1 MKKLV
6 LFICTASFLS
16 TFSKEKELGGRSSA
30 EVKEVLAQQ
39 AMAHKVLADCAAP
52 KASRELWVNNVRT
65 IIFSGGDMWWDQFG
79 NTNAYYHVPASAN
92 RVTAASSCFGG
103 AVWIGG
109 YDAGGQLKVAAMTY
123 RQNGID
129 FWPGPLDTTSA
140 GADPDVCS
148 KFDKIF
154 QVSRAEVDNYVI
166 GGGAITQNITDWP
179 GNGDPSKGQALA
191 LAPFEDLNSDGIY
204 EPELGEYPGYDI
216 YNKAAKD
223 NLNVCKTKLYG
234 DYTLFWVY
242 NDKGG
247 VHTETQGVPIGIE
260 VRGQAFGFKT
270 NDEINNMT
278 FYSYEIHNRSSFQI
292 NKTYFAIWNDADL
305 GYYLDDYVGCDT
317 KRGLG
322 FMYNAN
328 QNDNILYNGTPGY
341 GDYPP
346 AVGCDFFRGPIAD
359 AKDGIDNDFDADQPA
374 SNYTGT
380 DELGETIQMSKFIYY
395 NNNIG
400 PFPNQ
405 TTNPDIAIHYY
416 YYMTGFW
423 KDGSPFTANGNA
435 YGGSTPVNY
444 VYDGDPV
451 AGTGWTERTAGN
463 LAGDRRFIQSA
474 GPFTLKPGAVN
485 NVTFGM
491 PWAQTAN
498 KGGNL
503 ESVTLLKTADD
514 KAQALFDNCFKL
526 LDGPEA
532 PDMTIQELDGELLFY
547 LTNKRGISNNFNNY
561 NNDYDEQDIS
571 ILSDPS
577 STIQAIKNPDKHYRF
592 EGYIVYQVR
601 DDKVTST
608 DLKDITKS
616 IPVFQCDV
624 KNGVSRIT
632 NYVLDNTVG
641 GYVPK
646 AMVDGTDKGMVSTFR
661 LTDDAFASGENKR
674 LINNRTYYYFAVAYA
689 YNNYLPY
696 VEDLAPSSN
705 PNANFL
711 GQKRPY
717 LEGRKTKRASG
728 IPNNPSYQYGGTNMQ
743 SAYGT
748 GIKITRVEGQ
758 GNGGNVLTLTQESEN
773 AIIASSTGFKEQV
786 TYENGQGP
794 IAVKVVD
801 PLNIKAADYTFRL
814 VDYKTKSAPPFSS
827 AMTRMLSVANPT
839 GPPTVTT
846 IPNINTVNP
855 DSVSWE
861 LYDKTNARTYYPN
874 LTNAESNTY
883 ASNTSYAY
891 SIKPIKVGD
900 ETFFPELGFSIKVGQ
915 VSDPGELANFTNF
928 GGVDNTY
935 SGPLPGTFLGASMV
949 YANSSTQW
957 LNPVKDVDG
966 GSPNNWILS
975 GTNKTA
981 GQQDAYYTKDAT
993 GDLESFVDP
1002 QKQFGK
1008 ILDGTWAPYP
1018 LCAGYYSITPTRV
1031 FGGPA
1036 YNGQV
1041 VAKDKSIGNPVTNNG
1056 STPYAANTDL
1066 RKISSVLVVYTKDQ
1080 SKWTRCPVLE
1090 MQEVSELANGNSLFF
1105 EPRRVPSVD
1114 KNGVPSTTSVSSTN
1128 PSDPNYISGTGMGW
1142 FPGYAINL
1150 ETGERLNMA
1159 FGEDSYQKENN
1170 GDDMMWNPT
1179 SNANTPY
1186 AYTFGGKHFV
1196 YVFGNSIEGKGDLD
1210 LAVNTSLVDF
1220 TPMQDQAFG
1229 AGPYDG
1235 GERIYKQLTAYFDIV
1250 RNVPVSVLNGSR
1262 LSGFA
1267 GVERDIMWVSM
1278 PMTASGY
1285 SFKNPKD
1292 MPCDVRIQINVSKP
1306 YRYGFSGMMK
1316 TTSQTWINNTSVSG
1330 TYSVGVNRIFAV
1342 TSATQLPS
1350 NIKASPYNNNF
1361 PMYSFNT
1368 QELAAMYADA
1378 DVAKNSLDLIKVVP
1392 NPYYGSSSYETG
1404 RIDTRVRITNLPNK
1418 CTIKIFSLNG
1428 TLVRTI
1434 KRDVT
1439 GLENLYT
1446 KPAYGETTT
1455 STSGST
1461 GNDINKARRSSFVD
1475 WDLKNQNNINVASG
1489 LYIFHIDVPDVGEK
1503 VIKWFGVMRPLD
1515 LQNY

>member
-1 MKKLV
+1 MRKLV
-6 LFICTASFLS
+6 IFICTLSFIS
-16 TFSKEKELGGRSSA
+16 AFSKEKPLDAGR
-30 EVKEVLAQQ
+30 VAQVQ
-39 AMAHKVLADCAAP
+39 QTMAGKVMADCAAP

-79 NTNAYYHVPASAN
+79 NTNAYYHIPASSN
-92 RVTAASSCFGG
+92 RGTAASSCFGG

-129 FWPGPLDTTSA
+129 FWPGPLDTSSA
-140 GADPDVCS
+140 GANPDVCS

-154 QVSRAEVDNYVI
+154 AVSRAEVDNYII
-166 GGGAITQNITDWP
+166 GGGPITQNIQDWP
-179 GNGDPSKGQALA
+179 GNGDPSKGQALI
-191 LAPFEDLNSDGIY
+191 LAPFEDVNKDGIY
-204 EPELGEYPGYDI
+204 DPMAGDYPGYDI

-247 VHTETQGVPIGIE
+247 VHTESQGVPIGIE
-260 VRGQAFGFKT
+260 VRAQAFAFKT

-322 FMYNAN
+322 YMYNAN
-328 QNDNILYNGTPGY
+328 QSDNILYNGTPGY

-346 AVGCDFFRGPIAD
+346 AVGCDFFRGPLAD
-359 AKDGIDNDFDADQPA
+359 ANDGIDNDFDAGDPA
-374 SNYTGT
+374 TLYTGT

-416 YYMTGFW
+416 YYMTGYW

-435 YGGSTPVNY
+435 YGGSTQVNF

-451 AGTGWTERTAGN
+451 LGTGWTERTAGN

-547 LTNKRGISNNFNNY
+547 LTNKRGVSNNFNNY

-616 IPVFQCDV
+616 VPVFQCDV
-624 KNGVSRIT
+624 KNGVSRLV

-641 GYVPK
+641 GYVPQV
-646 AMVDGTDKGMVSTFR
+646 MVDAADKGMASTFR
-661 LTDDAFASGENKR
+661 LTEDAFATGENKR
-674 LINNRTYYYFAVAYA
+674 LINNKTYYYFAVAYA

-696 VEDLAPSSN
+696 VEDISPSSN
-705 PNANFL
+705 PNANYL

-728 IPNNPSYQYGGTNMQ
+728 IPGNPSFQYGGNTMQ

-748 GIKITRVEGQ
+748 GIKVTRLEGQ
-758 GNGGNVLTLTQESEN
+758 GNGGNLMTLTKASED
-773 AIIASSTGFKEQV
+773 AIVASPTGFKDV
-786 TYENGQGP
+786 ITYENGQGP
-794 IAVKVVD
+794 ITVKVVD
-801 PLNIKAADYTFRL
+801 PLSIKAADYQFRL
-814 VDYKTKSAPPFSS
+814 VDYKTKNAPPFTS
-827 AMTRMLSVANPT
+827 AMSRTVSVTT
-839 GPPTVTT
+839 GTTTTVST

-861 LYDKTNARTYYPN
+861 LKDITNGKTYFPN
-874 LTNAESNTY
+874 LTAEESLNFIGNTY
-883 ASNTSYAY
+883 ST
-891 SIKPIKVGD
+891 IKPIRVGD
-900 ETFFPELGFSIKVGQ
+900 ETFFPELGFSVRIGQ

-935 SGPLPGTFLGASMV
+935 AGPLPETFLGASMV
-949 YANSSTQW
+949 YANSSTPW
-957 LNPVKDVDG
+957 LNAVKDVDG
-966 GSPNNWILS
+966 SSPFNWILA

-981 GQQDAYYTKDAT
+981 GQQDAYYTKDAA
-993 GDLESFVDP
+993 GDLESFIDP

-1036 YNGQV
+1036 YNGAV
-1041 VAKDKSIGNPVTNNG
+1041 SAKDKSLTNPITNNG
-1056 STPYAANTDL
+1056 STPYAANTDI
-1066 RKISSVLVVYTKDQ
+1066 RKISSVLIVYTKDQ

-1114 KNGVPSTTSVSSTN
+1114 KNGNPTAASNTLVASTN

-1142 FPGYAINL
+1142 FPGYAINI

-1179 SNANTPY
+1179 SNANSPY

-1196 YVFGNSIEGKGDLD
+1196 YVFGNSVEGKGDID
-1210 LAVNTSLVDF
+1210 LANNPTLVDF
-1220 TPMQDQAFG
+1220 TSMQDVPYG
-1229 AGPYDG
+1229 AGAYDG
-1235 GERIYKQLTAYFDIV
+1235 GYKIYNQLSTYFNIIRTAG
-1250 RNVPVSVLNGSR
+1250 VSVVNGSR

-1278 PMTASGY
+1278 PMTANGY
-1285 SFKNPKD
+1285 GFKNPKD

-1306 YRYGFSGMMK
+1306 YRYGYAGMMK
-1316 TTSQTWINNTSVSG
+1316 TTSQSWINNNSVSG
-1330 TYSVGVNRIFAV
+1330 TYSIGVNRLFAV

-1350 NIKASPYNNNF
+1350 NIKSSPANNNF

-1368 QELAAMYADA
+1368 NELAAMYGDA
-1378 DVAKNSLDLIKVVP
+1378 EVAKNSLDLIKVVP
-1392 NPYYGSSSYETG
+1392 NPYYGNSSYETG
-1404 RIDTRVRITNLPNK
+1404 RVDTRVRITNLPNK

-1428 TLVRTI
+1428 TLIRTL
-1434 KRDVT
+1434 KRDVN
-1439 GLENLYT
+1439 GLEGLYT
-1446 KPAYGETTT
+1446 RPAYGEPNTTAN
-1455 STSGST
+1455 STSA
-1461 GNDINKARRSSFVD
+1461 GNDINRSRRISYMD
-1475 WDLKNQNNINVASG
+1475 WDMKNQNNINVASG

-1503 VIKWFGVMRPLD
+1503 IIKWFGVMRPLD